1 MNNFKNKVLIS
12 FKISEDANA
21 EINKVLGDI
30 ADFYLLENIESKDR
44 LKVIKESCAIIVT
57 RPNREFTDEEISLF
71 SGKFIQSFIS
81 LEEAGSNIIL
91 LSL

>member
-30 ADFYLLENIESKDR
+30 ADIYLLENIEFV
-44 LKVIKESCAIIVT
+44 LYYLYQIK
-57 RPNREFTDEEISLF
+57 N
-71 SGKFIQSFIS
+71 
-81 LEEAGSNIIL
+81 
-91 LSL
+91 